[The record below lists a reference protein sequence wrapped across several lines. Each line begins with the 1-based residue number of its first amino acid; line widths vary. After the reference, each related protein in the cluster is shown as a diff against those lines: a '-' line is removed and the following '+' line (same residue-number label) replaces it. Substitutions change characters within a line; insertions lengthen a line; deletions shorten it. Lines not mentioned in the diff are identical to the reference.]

1 MASVTEIVRTAKQPY
16 GGFIKPSLF
25 KEVRI
30 SDETE
35 LALTE
40 NLSPA
45 TVGMVVDYMTRYIM
59 GAKLTDAFRISC
71 MGAMYAKNLGYT
83 DAVDVAKSFLRKI
96 KGLDNESI
104 VYACRM
110 VWFDAYYRVPM
121 WAKQHES
128 REKND
133 PDAHTVTNIRTMI
146 NRSVSFWNK
155 YGPPTKNG
163 FTFEPMLDSSE
174 EEMKE
179 MTKNGSYGGY
189 TYDVDRGDG
198 DYLTEDTLWDY
209 KVSKNKLTSK
219 TTLQL
224 RMYWI
229 MGVHS
234 DRPEFK
240 TINKLGVFNP
250 RLNTVYIL
258 DVSDI
263 PEDTIRTVEK
273 NVIGYEKPMPARMS
287 TMKMLFEEPVQARK
301 REFVTNRYE
310 KGDIVEHKVF
320 GRGRV
325 LAVKAAAGDQI
336 VEINF
341 EKVGVKKTMANFAP
355 LTKITE
361 E

>member
-1 MASVTEIVRTAKQPY
+1 MASVTEIVRTTKQPY

-45 TVGMVVDYMTRYIM
+45 TGGNGCGLYDPLYH

-71 MGAMYAKNLGYT
+71 IGAVYAKNLGYT

-96 KGLDNESI
+96 KGLDDESI

-163 FTFEPMLDSSE
+163 FTFEPIPDTSE
-174 EEMKE
+174 EEMA
-179 MTKNGSYGGY
+179 KNGSHGGY

-198 DYLTEDTLWDY
+198 DFLTEDTLWDY
-209 KVSKNKLTSK
+209 KVSKKVNK
-219 TTLQL
+219 
-224 RMYWI
+224 
-229 MGVHS
+229 
-234 DRPEFK
+234 
-240 TINKLGVFNP
+240 
-250 RLNTVYIL
+250 
-258 DVSDI
+258 
-263 PEDTIRTVEK
+263 
-273 NVIGYEKPMPARMS
+273 
-287 TMKMLFEEPVQARK
+287 
-301 REFVTNRYE
+301 
-310 KGDIVEHKVF
+310 
-320 GRGRV
+320 
-325 LAVKAAAGDQI
+325 
-336 VEINF
+336 
-341 EKVGVKKTMANFAP
+341 
-355 LTKITE
+355 
-361 E
+361 